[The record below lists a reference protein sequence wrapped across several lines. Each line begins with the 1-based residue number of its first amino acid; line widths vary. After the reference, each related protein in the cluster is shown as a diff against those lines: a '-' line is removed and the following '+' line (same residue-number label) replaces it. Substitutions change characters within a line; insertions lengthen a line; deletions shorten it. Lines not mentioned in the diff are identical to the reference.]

1 MINHSVTGTPD
12 SKIIS
17 LCIISSIS
25 IFILDSMIPL
35 GVAGGVP
42 YILVVLLSLA
52 SSRKRLPYYVAIGG
66 TLLTIIAFYSSPPGG
81 ELWKVLFNRSLA
93 LFAIWTVT
101 ILSVQ
106 RKAIWDEK
114 EAALNE
120 IKALQGIIPICSYCH
135 SIRDDDGAWNRLEA
149 YMSEHSEAQF
159 SHGICPGCVPKAH
172 AEAGL
177 DKN

>member
-1 MINHSVTGTPD
+1 MKNHSVTTSPD
-12 SKIIS
+12 NKVIA
-17 LCIISSIS
+17 LCLILSMSF
-25 IFILDSMIPL
+25 FIVDSMIPL

-42 YILVVLLSLA
+42 YILVVLVSLW
-52 SSRKRLPYYVAIGG
+52 SPRKRLPYYVAIGG

-81 ELWKVLFNRSLA
+81 ELWKVIFNRSLA
-93 LFAIWTVT
+93 LFAIWTAA

-106 RKAIWDEK
+106 RKTIWDEK

-135 SIRDDDGAWNRLEA
+135 SIRDDGGAWSRLEA
-149 YMSEHSEAQF
+149 YISEHSEAQF

-172 AEAGL
+172 SDAGL
-177 DKN
+177 DHS